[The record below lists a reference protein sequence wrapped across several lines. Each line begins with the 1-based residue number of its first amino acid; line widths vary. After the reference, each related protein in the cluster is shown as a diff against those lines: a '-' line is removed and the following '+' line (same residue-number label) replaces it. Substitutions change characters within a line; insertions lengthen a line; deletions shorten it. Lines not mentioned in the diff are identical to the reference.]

1 MGTMA
6 SPNIIIGDKVYYT
19 HWTPAKSHV
28 SHLQISSLAA
38 IDAEI
43 TEAERALKSG
53 CEYFIGGHGGT
64 AKEDMVEFKIDYLKT
79 MKRIIA
85 ANKTAD
91 SFIAAMKK
99 AYPDLPGEAGLADL
113 AKTLY
118 K

>member
-1 MGTMA
+1 
-6 SPNIIIGDKVYYT
+6 
-19 HWTPAKSHV
+19 
-28 SHLQISSLAA
+28 
-38 IDAEI
+38 
-43 TEAERALKSG
+43 
-53 CEYFIGGHGGT
+53 
-64 AKEDMVEFKIDYLKT
+64 

-91 SFIAAMKK
+91 SFIAAMKN